1 MQLECWHSGRLA
13 YHLGHNMS
21 LRPLIARTTVQFLV
35 ERCRELGFIPLVT
48 STPPHNRYFT
58 AIPRESPTV
67 MYVKLFGHNTEGIN
81 SVQVRWGAVDSNLLD
96 KTSVEE
102 DNLTLTA
109 EDRVLLVL
117 ETAKAAARQM
127 QLKEATEIA
136 AKLRTLGD
144 LEQALQS

>member
-1 MQLECWHSGRLA
+1 
-13 YHLGHNMS
+13 MS

-48 STPPHNRYFT
+48 ATPPHNRYFP

-67 MYVKLFGHNTEGIN
+67 VYVKLFGHNTEGIN
-81 SVQVRWGAVDSNLLD
+81 SVQVRWGAVDSSLLD

-102 DNLTLTA
+102 DNLTLTG

-117 ETAKAAARQM
+117 ETAKALQRQLPLREAA
-127 QLKEATEIA
+127 AIA
-136 AKLRTLGD
+136 GKLRTLAD
-144 LEQALQS
+144 LEQALT

>member
-1 MQLECWHSGRLA
+1 
-13 YHLGHNMS
+13 
-21 LRPLIARTTVQFLV
+21 
-35 ERCRELGFIPLVT
+35 
-48 STPPHNRYFT
+48 
-58 AIPRESPTV
+58 